1 MNRISA
7 TTALAALALAAACTD
22 GTTAPTKTAI
32 APSFDRVS
40 GDKPEH
46 HDRDPIKVGPV
57 AIVGADD
64 IGTCNNVWAADS
76 FDKFYTLTPN
86 GDGTYNLQVNYK
98 DGTFV
103 TTGGSNPDGGR
114 ATASPG
120 ACEGGFDNGN
130 TVGAGITG
138 RMHQEWN
145 ATVTAPGTP
154 NRNPDCGRNNAN
166 CLTATSFLTA
176 VFGSGN
182 YSIGPWS
189 YEGHYEA
196 GSNGTWFD
204 TLENW
209 PLNDRGDIT
218 GTKNHEGDHGHG
230 HGGHGGHGGHDG

>member
-1 MNRISA
+1 MKRILLVLPFV
-7 TTALAALALAAACTD
+7 LAACDSGLTGPSKSFVASAPSLSLTLAAR
-22 GTTAPTKTAI
+22 GQ
-32 APSFDRVS
+32 R
-40 GDKPEH
+40 
-46 HDRDPIKVGPV
+46 PIEVGPV
-57 AIVGADD
+57 AIVNAED
-64 IGTCNNVWAADS
+64 IGTCNNVWALDN
-76 FDKFYTLTPN
+76 FNKFYTITPN
-86 GDGTYNLQVNYK
+86 EDGTYNVNVVYK
-98 DGTFV
+98 DGTFI
-103 TTGGSNPDGGR
+103 TTDGSNPYGGI
-114 ATASPG
+114 AYASPG
-120 ACEGGFDNGN
+120 ACESGTYNGN

-154 NRNPDCGRNNAN
+154 NRNPDCGLNNAN

-176 VFGSGN
+176 VFGSGK

-218 GTKNHEGDHGHG
+218 GTKDHEGDHGDGRGGEHG
-230 HGGHGGHGGHDG
+230 DGHGGHDG